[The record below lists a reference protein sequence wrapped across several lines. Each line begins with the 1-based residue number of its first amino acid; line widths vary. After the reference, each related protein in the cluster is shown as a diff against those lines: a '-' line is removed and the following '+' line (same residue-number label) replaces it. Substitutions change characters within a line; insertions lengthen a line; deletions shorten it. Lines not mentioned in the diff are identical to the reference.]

1 MSIIYQIEDSLDGI
15 FTAVYDSF
23 LYKEHVLN
31 VLVNFEQLDFLNAYR
46 QIKIDK
52 NKIDKVKN
60 KLKNLLY
67 PTNYKQI
74 KVAFCSG
81 DIKKHLIIFNYLVKI
96 IKCDKDCSNNLSDLD
111 MFNYDNL
118 LSKIR
123 LESHRFKGFI
133 RFEKSKEGV
142 YIAKFSPDNDITAL
156 IFPHFKRRYKNMPF
170 ILHDEKRNIIALSNK
185 EKSLIS
191 YGNVNIF
198 TLGVDKEFKNMFK
211 LYHDSVNIKC
221 RKNTRLMLNYLPKRY
236 HVYLPEKDELI

>member
-1 MSIIYQIEDSLDGI
+1 MSAIYRIEDSLDGI

-23 LYKEHVLN
+23 LYKEQVLD
-31 VLVNFEQLDFLNAYR
+31 VHVNFEQIDFLNTYR
-46 QIKIDK
+46 QIKTDK
-52 NKIDKVKN
+52 IKANKVKN
-60 KLKNLLY
+60 KLKSLLY
-67 PTNYKQI
+67 TTNYNQI

-81 DIKKHLIIFNYLVKI
+81 DNKKHLIIFNYIVKI
-96 IKCDKDCSNNLSDLD
+96 IKRDKDCSNNLSDLD

-142 YIAKFSPDNDITAL
+142 YIAKFSPDNDIVGL
-156 IFPHFKRRYKNMPF
+156 IFPHFKRRYKNIPF
-170 ILHDEKRNIIALSNK
+170 ILCDEKRNIIALSNK
-185 EKSLIS
+185 EKSLIT
-191 YGNVNIF
+191 YGNTNIF
-198 TLGVDKEFKNMFK
+198 TLGVDKEFKKMFK

-236 HVYLPEKDELI
+236 HVYLPEKDELL